1 MSVSHGTLRAAG
13 GGSATRRPGGGGRE
27 ALVRLVVLA
36 VAVGLGVGLLLIAV
50 AGINAVNAQN
60 DRYAWLDTAG
70 TSQTRQSG
78 PGPAGTHHESA
89 PPASTSRAPAWFL
102 VTTDEFGGQGITRV
116 DLAATGLSSPVPPGI
131 PADPGP
137 GQYYVSPALAA
148 LLRSNPANELADRY
162 PGTQAGVIG
171 EAGLP
176 APGILLIVIG
186 HAPAQLSGTP
196 GAAKV
201 TAFNT
206 TPLFSCGTG
215 CAGHYGISASSMD
228 LLLCVIALALLAP
241 VLIFIGTA
249 TRLSAARREQRFAAL
264 RLVGATR
271 RQISALSALESTVAA
286 AARVVFGF
294 ALSFVLRDPMAATP

>member
-13 GGSATRRPGGGGRE
+13 GGSATRRPGGGGRMLGLGLRLAVSGGRE

-70 TSQTRQSG
+70 SSQPRQSG

-89 PPASTSRAPAWFL
+89 PPASASRAPAWLL
-102 VTTDEFGGQGITRV
+102 VTTDEFGRQDITRV
-116 DLAATGLSSPVPPGI
+116 DLAATGPSSPVPPGI

-148 LLRSNPANELADRY
+148 LLRATPANELADRY
-162 PGTQAGVIG
+162 PGKQADVIG

-176 APGILLIVIG
+176 APRILLIVIG
-186 HAPAQLSGTP
+186 HAPGQLSGIP

-201 TAFNT
+201 TAGRVSERT
-206 TPLFSCGTG
+206 SG
-215 CAGHYGISASSMD
+215 
-228 LLLCVIALALLAP
+228 
-241 VLIFIGTA
+241 
-249 TRLSAARREQRFAAL
+249 AA
-264 RLVGATR
+264 
-271 RQISALSALESTVAA
+271 
-286 AARVVFGF
+286 
-294 ALSFVLRDPMAATP
+294 

>member
-70 TSQTRQSG
+70 TPQSRQSG
-78 PGPAGTHHESA
+78 PGSAGAHHESS
-89 PPASTSRAPAWFL
+89 PPASASRAPTWLL
-102 VTTDEFGGQGITRV
+102 VTTDEFGRQDITRV
-116 DLAATGLSSPVPPGI
+116 DLAATGPSSPVPPGI

-148 LLRSNPANELADRY
+148 LLRAAPANELADRY

-176 APGILLIVIG
+176 SPGILLIVIG
-186 HAPAQLSGTP
+186 HAPAQLSGAP
-196 GAAKV
+196 GAAQLSGAPGATKV

-206 TPLFSCGTG
+206 TPLFS
-215 CAGHYGISASSMD
+215 
-228 LLLCVIALALLAP
+228 
-241 VLIFIGTA
+241 
-249 TRLSAARREQRFAAL
+249 
-264 RLVGATR
+264 
-271 RQISALSALESTVAA
+271 
-286 AARVVFGF
+286 
-294 ALSFVLRDPMAATP
+294 